1 MKILILTTET
11 PHHIFFLSELLKV
24 EKNITVI
31 SENSQKRKK
40 NFQSNFFLKREEI
53 ENRFWFKKK
62 THLSDFTFT
71 KYIDCINSDESLNF
85 LGNNIFDLAICFG
98 TKILNAR
105 TIDKLPTNL
114 FNLHGGDPEN
124 YRGLDSH
131 LWSMYHK
138 DIDGLVSTLHHL
150 TLRVDCGEIY
160 SKEKIILSEIPDI
173 FHFQIF
179 NTQTCAKLSKKLIKE
194 ISLGKKIKKINQ
206 KNKGRYYSSIP
217 SCLIVKC
224 IKNFELLKKND

>member
-40 NFQSNFFLKREEI
+40 KFQSSFFLKREEI
-53 ENRFWFKKK
+53 ENKFWFKKK
-62 THLSDFTFT
+62 TYLSDLTFT
-71 KYIDCINSDESLNF
+71 KYIDCINSDESLHF
-85 LGNNIFDLAICFG
+85 LGNNFFDLAICFG

-105 TIDKLPTNL
+105 TIDKLPKNL

-179 NTQTCAKLSKKLIKE
+179 NTQTCIKLSKKLIKE
-194 ISLGKKIKKINQ
+194 ISLGKK
-206 KNKGRYYSSIP
+206 
-217 SCLIVKC
+217 
-224 IKNFELLKKND
+224 